1 MPKDIGKTLKEC
13 RIASKMSVKEISDLL
28 TCKGFK
34 ASESTIYSWENGNS
48 QPTPGALL
56 TMCTAYGIDNVLE
69 TFGYNGYNE
78 DGSIQLNLHEIEH
91 IEKYR
96 NLDDLGRNHV
106 DTVLQ
111 WETDR
116 MEQLSQTE
124 SQISE
129 LKSRPVALVDF
140 YTLKPDSTRITEYFR
155 SASAGDGIF
164 ILGNEVKARAIIP
177 ESSWIENTD
186 YVIGVSGDSMKPDF
200 EDGDNVMV
208 SQHVPLHH
216 GDVGIFVVNGNV
228 YIKEYGET
236 ELISRNPDFPN
247 IKISEYDNI
256 VCMGKVLGK
265 LKGDYKIVN
274 E

>member
-1 MPKDIGKTLKEC
+1 MGIGKRIKEA
-13 RIASKMSVKEISDLL
+13 RNALNMTQEELAKIIGVTKRAVANYENETSHPKEPVMYKMFDALQVDANYLFQDVVNIPSKVND
-28 TCKGFK
+28 
-34 ASESTIYSWENGNS
+34 
-48 QPTPGALL
+48 
-56 TMCTAYGIDNVLE
+56 V
-69 TFGYNGYNE
+69 TFAEY
-78 DGSIQLNLHEIEH
+78 DH
-91 IEKYR
+91 IKKYR
-96 NLDDLGRNHV
+96 NLDDPGRVHV

-124 SQISE
+124 AQISE
-129 LKSRPVALVDF
+129 LKSRPVTLVDF

-216 GDVGIFVVNGNV
+216 GDVGIFIVNGNV

>member
-1 MPKDIGKTLKEC
+1 MSEYTIKET
-13 RIASKMSVKEISDLL
+13 ISKNITKYREAANLSQKEFAKRLGVVPSRV
-28 TCKGFK
+28 
-34 ASESTIYSWENGNS
+34 SNWENGANC
-48 QPTPGALL
+48 PTIDILFKVCEVLGVSINDI
-56 TMCTAYGIDNVLE
+56 YGIYPDSKIRL
-69 TFGYNGYNE
+69 TY
-78 DGSIQLNLHEIEH
+78 DEIEH
-91 IEKYR
+91 IKKFR
-96 NLDDLGRNHV
+96 NLDSVGKEVVSYIL
-106 DTVLQ
+106 
-111 WETDR
+111 DR
-116 MEQLSQTE
+116 EAKRGELIDSLE
-124 SQISE
+124 SQISD
-129 LKSRPVALVDF
+129 LKSRPVTLVDF